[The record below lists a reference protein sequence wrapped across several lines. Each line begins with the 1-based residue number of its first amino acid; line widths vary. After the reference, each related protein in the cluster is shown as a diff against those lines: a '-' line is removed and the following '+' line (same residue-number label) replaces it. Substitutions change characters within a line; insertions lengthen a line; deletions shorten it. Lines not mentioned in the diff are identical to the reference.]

1 MTIPGDEMAIVK
13 CKECGGE
20 MSPKADTCPKCG
32 AKLKRPP
39 GCLQVILVV
48 LLGFVALALIALLV
62 GKRDSASSPYTAARA
77 GAPSP
82 AKAPDEAY
90 PGPWRTDG
98 PAFDK
103 IAMTL
108 GGNSIGGCGEFH
120 YRLAKGKSDPGE
132 ALVYCTRDGR
142 NWDHYLVFYKINN
155 VMRVKAEPG
164 VPVPKTLIS
173 AD

>member
-1 MTIPGDEMAIVK
+1 
-13 CKECGGE
+13 
-20 MSPKADTCPKCG
+20 MSARDVTGFKGKGPS
-32 AKLKRPP
+32 

-48 LLGFVALALIALLV
+48 FLGVVALALIAPIV
-62 GKRDSASSPYTAARA
+62 GKRDEAR
-77 GAPSP
+77 GHAPSP

-103 IAMTL
+103 IALTL
-108 GGNSIGGCGEFH
+108 GRNSIGGCGEFH
-120 YRLAKGKSDPGE
+120 YRLAKGKPDPGE

-164 VPVPKTLIS
+164 VPIPKSLIS
-173 AD
+173 PD